1 MNDVV
6 ATIIRNDID
15 ILDEIAELENSV
27 AGDEALDA
35 GQTGPGDQISESAA
49 VRKLLSA
56 HFICDACK
64 FLLTRRTSHY
74 NV

>member
-27 AGDEALDA
+27 ARDEALNV
-35 GQTGPGDQISESAA
+35 GQTGPGNQISELAA
-49 VRKLLSA
+49 VCKLLSA
-56 HFICDACK
+56 CFICE
-64 FLLTRRTSHY
+64 Y
-74 NV
+74 

>member
-15 ILDEIAELENSV
+15 ILDEITELE
-27 AGDEALDA
+27 AEAALDA
-35 GQTGPGDQISESAA
+35 GPGPGNQISL
-49 VRKLLSA
+49 VFKLSA
-56 HFICDACK
+56 HFISDACE
-64 FLLTRRTSHY
+64 LLLNRKTHS